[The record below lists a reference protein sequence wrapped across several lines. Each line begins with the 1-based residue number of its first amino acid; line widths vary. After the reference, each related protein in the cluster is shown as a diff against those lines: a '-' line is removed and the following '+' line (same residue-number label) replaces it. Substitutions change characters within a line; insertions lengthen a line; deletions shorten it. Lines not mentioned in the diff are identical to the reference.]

1 MSEFKEIEH
10 LLIKKIEGLEVGSE
24 SVTFR
29 MGNGRTFVMKHT
41 QDCYESVSVN
51 EIVGNIPESWDGA
64 YVVRA
69 EESSEDGGD
78 RDSGTSTWT
87 FYRLDTS
94 KGCIVI
100 RWLGSSNGYYSER
113 VDFSEI
119 CHDYPNR

>member
-1 MSEFKEIEH
+1 MSEFKELEH

-29 MGNGRTFVMKHT
+29 MGNGRTFVMEHT
-41 QDCYESVSVN
+41 KDCCERVSVD
-51 EIVGNIPESWDGA
+51 EIVGDIPESWDGA
-64 YVVRA
+64 YVGRA

-78 RDSGTSTWT
+78 RDYGTSTWT

-119 CHDYPNR
+119 